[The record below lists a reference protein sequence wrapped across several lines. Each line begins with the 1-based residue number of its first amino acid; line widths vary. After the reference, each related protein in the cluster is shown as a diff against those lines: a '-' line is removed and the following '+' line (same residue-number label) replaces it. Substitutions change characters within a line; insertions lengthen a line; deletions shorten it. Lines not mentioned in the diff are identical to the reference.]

1 VQGEHAHRIWD
12 SIYSQ
17 NCFKNIHPDK
27 CDEESLVFY
36 RIISG
41 VHASI
46 SMHIAREYLLDPETD
61 TWGTN
66 MDIFRDRMADP
77 AKCDH
82 VRNLY
87 FAYLFVSRAVARA
100 APAFKKV
107 HFHTG
112 MPEGDL
118 QTKVRILFPAH
129 VAHVAHG

>member
-1 VQGEHAHRIWD
+1 MHSDQ
-12 SIYSQ
+12 
-17 NCFKNIHPDK
+17 

-46 SMHIAREYLLDPETD
+46 SMHIAREFLLDEESD

-66 MDIFRDRMADP
+66 IGIFRERMADP
-77 AKCDH
+77 AKCEH

-87 FAYLFVSRAVARA
+87 FTYLFVSRAVARA
-100 APAFKKV
+100 LPVFREV

-112 MPEGDL
+112 MPEDDKN
-118 QTKVRILFPAH
+118 TKVRSLAGIKPS
-129 VAHVAHG
+129 